1 MSTEVSLKDTV
12 DLILLSLGVIFQSI
26 ICIWWI
32 ITIYCPS
39 TTISLGGYTQDDKSI
54 DISPTGSI
62 SPTQSPK
69 SIPKLN
75 LPTIQTSSTSK
86 DNNTETEMYNHT
98 QKRKK
103 KSFKQIPLIFKVLT
117 TVSLFS
123 ALITLINIDVNHI
136 LGLYSGYA
144 ASCIGLSI
152 PMIFLNVQRV
162 TLFLYYIYRIELT
175 FKDSVFSIS
184 ETKLNIFKVT
194 VIIMG
199 AIAATFF
206 MVFAEINQCDGLS
219 LLIGLIPGGINDTV
233 ISTTT
238 FILFISRLKKIIAFN
253 DKANTNLKLKR
264 MIKKLSILLCVT
276 ILSTIGA
283 MGLYVIVPHVQIG
296 CGTIG
301 LWAIDT
307 VINSLCLLL
316 SYVFFNK
323 YYNRLCFVCI
333 KCVEIISKLD
343 KSDTTNE
350 CDISPHV
357 EI

>member
-194 VIIMG
+194 VIIMAAISAAFCLVFVEISQCEGLGLLIAFIPG
-199 AIAATFF
+199 AI
-206 MVFAEINQCDGLS
+206 
-219 LLIGLIPGGINDTV
+219 NDII

-238 FILFISRLKKIIAFN
+238 FILFITRLKKIISFN
-253 DKANTNLKLKR
+253 DKANVNLELKK
-264 MIKKLSILLCVT
+264 MMTKFTILVCVT
-276 ILSTIGA
+276 ILSTL
-283 MGLYVIVPHVQIG
+283 GLMALYAIILQFGVI
-296 CGTIG
+296 
-301 LWAIDT
+301 AIDT

-316 SYVFFNK
+316 SYVFFTK
-323 YYNRLCFVCI
+323 YYNRLCVVCI
-333 KCVEIISKLD
+333 KCVEIISKSPT
-343 KSDTTNE
+343 SDSTNK
-350 CDISPHV
+350 CDVSPHV

>member
-1 MSTEVSLKDTV
+1 MSTEVSSNGIV
-12 DLILLSLGVIFQSI
+12 DLVLLSLGVIIQSI
-26 ICIWWI
+26 VYILWI

-39 TTISLGGYTQDDKSI
+39 ATISFGGHTQDDKSTSQV
-54 DISPTGSI
+54 SPTGSA
-62 SPTQSPK
+62 K
-69 SIPKLN
+69 SIPN
-75 LPTIQTSSTSK
+75 LQNQTSATSAASNDTNIQTS
-86 DNNTETEMYNHT
+86 NHIETAMYNNT

-103 KSFKQIPLIFKVLT
+103 KAFKHDKQIPLIFKVLT
-117 TVSLFS
+117 TLSLFCGLI
-123 ALITLINIDVNHI
+123 ALLYFNVNHI
-136 LGLYSGYA
+136 LELYIGYPGTCFSRNMPVIA
-144 ASCIGLSI
+144 
-152 PMIFLNVQRV
+152 V
-162 TLFLYYIYRIELT
+162 TIERLTLYLYYIYRIEVT

-194 VIIMG
+194 IIIMG
-199 AIAATFF
+199 VIAATFY
-206 MVFAEINQCDGLS
+206 MVFVEINQCEGR
-219 LLIGLIPGGINDTV
+219 LIGLIPFVIIDIV

-238 FILFISRLKKIIAFN
+238 FVLFINRLKKLIA
-253 DKANTNLKLKR
+253 KSNTNLKLKR